1 MTAAGVWY
9 SKPGPECDVAV
20 SSRVRLARNL
30 PGYAFPL
37 MLTREQEE
45 QLQQEVLQAFSR
57 LPKQFEVVY
66 LDRIS
71 PLERKI
77 LLERNLISHEFAVSP
92 NKVLLVNHDETQSAM
107 VNEEDHL
114 RLVAINSGL
123 CLDDVLAGAVELD
136 TRLEEHVHYAA
147 TIEWGYLNASLYNLG
162 TGLRASVMLHL
173 PALVMDGN
181 IGWALKRTSQMGLQI
196 KGYWGEGDNSLG
208 DMYQV
213 SNQVGLGLSEKEIVG
228 GLKGVIT
235 DLMGYE
241 RTAREEMLKGRR
253 MELEDRVYRALG
265 VLSHCRMVSSKE
277 AIGLLGA
284 IRLGISLG
292 ILERPSLEVVTALMI
307 LSQKAHIQKMLDTLD
322 DDTDNK
328 LVDYTRAKL
337 IRRALEEGNV

>member
-1 MTAAGVWY
+1 VTALGQWY
-9 SKPGPECDVAV
+9 SRSGVDADVAV
-20 SSRVRLARNL
+20 SSRARLARNL
-30 PGYAFPL
+30 LGYPFPL

-45 QLQQEVLQAFSR
+45 HVQQEVVQAFAR
-57 LPKQFEVVY
+57 LPGSFETVY

-77 LLERNLISHEFAVSP
+77 LLERNLISQEFSVSP
-92 NKVLLVNHDETQSAM
+92 NKLLLFTPDETLSTM

-114 RLVAINSGL
+114 RLASIKSGL
-123 CLDDVLAGAVELD
+123 CLEEVVADAAELD

-147 TIEWGYLNASLYNLG
+147 SIEWGYLNSSIHNIG

-196 KGYWGEGDNSLG
+196 KGYWGDGEDSLG

-213 SNQVGLGLSEKEIVG
+213 ANQVSLGPSEKEIVTGLG
-228 GLKGVIT
+228 GVVA
-235 DLMGYE
+235 DLVGYE
-241 RTAREEMLKGRR
+241 RAAREEMVNARR
-253 MELEDRVYRALG
+253 MEVEDRIFRAFG

-277 AIGLLGA
+277 AIGLLSM
-284 IRLGISLG
+284 IRLGISLR
-292 ILERPSLEVVTALMI
+292 LLDRPSLEVVTALMV
-307 LSQKAHIQKMLDTLD
+307 LSQKAHIQKMLDAQD
-322 DDTDNK
+322 DETDNK
-328 LVDYTRAKL
+328 LVDYTRARL